1 MLKVGWRNL
10 IKSAV
15 SFSSNW
21 SGVRSDSLLIVG
33 KSKIWASSLTSS
45 SSSSSSTTESSSWMM
60 LQKKEKKKKSI
71 NSFSIHI
78 FPDILKSTVRTLIS
92 RWHIWVHSP
101 ILIPPF
107 INLRIIE
114 LIIPRSEIKEASGT
128 EKKRKCRLDLH
139 VEHKTHLYGRRK
151 RFDSIHSILF
161 IWIVY
166 SSGVCFNFTTKVRG
180 KRS

>member
-128 EKKRKCRLDLH
+128 EKKKKMQTWFTCWAQNPPLWKEETIWLN
-139 VEHKTHLYGRRK
+139 TFY
-151 RFDSIHSILF
+151 SIHMNRLLIRCML
-161 IWIVY
+161 
-166 SSGVCFNFTTKVRG
+166 
-180 KRS
+180 